1 MNRLPPLRATPMPST
16 PPNPP
21 ASNTQLH
28 TSHLE
33 SPCGELRLLATATHL
48 RRMDFVGGKNC
59 PQLPSDTLE
68 DAQGTHP
75 VLKAAAAQLTEYFA
89 CRRTGFD
96 LPLEPVGTA
105 FQMRVWAALTAI
117 PYGVTRSYA
126 DLARAIDNPAACRA
140 VGAANGRNPISI
152 VVPCHRVIG
161 ASGSLT
167 GFGGG
172 LNAKRVL
179 LDLESQ

>member
-1 MNRLPPLRATPMPST
+1 MLSQTRATGPST
-16 PPNPP
+16 R
-21 ASNTQLH
+21 SQR
-28 TSHLE
+28 E
-33 SPCGELRLLATATHL
+33 IDSPCGRLRLLANETHVL
-48 RRMDFVGGKNC
+48 RVDFVGGKNC
-59 PQLPSDTLE
+59 PPFADAVVDADEGSHDVLDATAQQLD
-68 DAQGTHP
+68 D
-75 VLKAAAAQLTEYFA
+75 YFA
-89 CRRTGFD
+89 GRRTSFD
-96 LPLEPVGTA
+96 LPLEPSGTA
-105 FQMRVWAALTAI
+105 FQNRVWSALCAI
-117 PYGVTRSYA
+117 PYGETRSYA

-179 LDLESQ
+179 LDHEAK